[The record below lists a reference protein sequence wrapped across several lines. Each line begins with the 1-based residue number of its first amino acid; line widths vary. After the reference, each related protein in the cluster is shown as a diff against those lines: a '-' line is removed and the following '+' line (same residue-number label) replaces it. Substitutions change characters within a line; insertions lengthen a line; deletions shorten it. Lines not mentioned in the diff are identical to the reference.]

1 MMNMIELQD
10 KLKNFSQDQLVSMM
24 QQPTGEAPQFMV
36 LSEITRRQK
45 MQKEA
50 ESQQAPT
57 QSVAQE
63 AVAAAGVP
71 QGGIADMA
79 RSLAPQTNVAQNT
92 GVNPA
97 APPQGMPMPSAPQGP
112 APMAAAPQ
120 GIARMASGGVIKMQA
135 AGKVQFWPQDQ
146 MMKLAGIVN
155 NGKSTNPDDF
165 PERKIIATVPYG
177 YRGEFINVYND
188 YTLMNVDK
196 DGNEYDIVRDKTS
209 ANKVFDALDVPVEDR
224 QIRTEDGKGRPEL
237 KELDFFMSPQMKIDA
252 QKKAAL
258 AEETAAA
265 ESAPTGLGAYA
276 APTMD
281 APVSDSAPSTPVFDA
296 TVDAPIAPQMP
307 VPPKTDSMPQG
318 PRPSGTQVNIAGNIY
333 AVLGDGS
340 VIDQTGRTPPP
351 PVAEQARR
359 QAGTP
364 AAQFTTQQ
372 QYQNAQNLANR
383 IGANSGEN
391 AVLPSENLLMGGGR
405 EGTPY
410 LNTPAADTA
419 IYAGGYDP
427 QSRAAT
433 STTGL
438 AALSQET
445 MPTVGGPDPRGGLD
459 IQSKINRLRAIIE
472 SNASPMERMQA
483 AQELEKLN
491 DSVAMTQGYLAQ
503 QKRNLPPGYI
513 MTAMGVQLDPN
524 YVAPGTTGNSI
535 IDQTVTQGGSAA
547 LSTLPAGIQS
557 MVDPALLKAAQDKAN
572 LTDFEKGV
580 YPINQ
585 TKSTATDVLDNP
597 FAPKDLKI
605 EAQKVIDQ
613 AAKETE
619 ALASK
624 TGMNPELFSPRVL
637 NETGYSGLT
646 EYDPTATLTPTVASV
661 LEKSALAAELTDAMK
676 PKPRPKDLFA
686 PTTDNALG
694 GGGSGTGTGSG
705 TGSGG
710 MSDYETELMKIMKSR
725 EKAAE
730 SDKWLALAQVGMGLM
745 QGGSGSFLGDVG
757 AAGMKGLETL
767 RTSRDQADTDK
778 LSLLKAR
785 EDARIDRARIAA
797 SAAKGTAP
805 NATALKSVIADLDMA
820 MAPLAAKEASG
831 KLTNDERTQLAQLR
845 DQRNHYSTILGN
857 LAGGSYGAFP
867 AQATAAGPKNLSN
880 NPPVERGFIGK
891 GIDAVSSF
899 VTG

>member
-135 AGKVQFWPQDQ
+135 AGKIDFARYRE
-146 MMKLAGIVN
+146 LARRLVSDKRG
-155 NGKSTNPDDF
+155 GTLTDSF
-165 PERKIIATVPYG
+165 SPEER
-177 YRGEFINVYND
+177 
-188 YTLMNVDK
+188 
-196 DGNEYDIVRDKTS
+196 
-209 ANKVFDALDVPVEDR
+209 
-224 QIRTEDGKGRPEL
+224 
-237 KELDFFMSPQMKIDA
+237 KELDQIKG
-252 QKKAAL
+252 
-258 AEETAAA
+258 TAAFREALDLEMRAAQTA
-265 ESAPTGLGAYA
+265 EYELANSGSLSDINPALPRVESSAP
-276 APTMD
+276 
-281 APVSDSAPSTPVFDA
+281 TPVFDA
-296 TVDAPIAPQMP
+296 TVEVPTAPQMP
-307 VPPKTDSMPQG
+307 VPPKTDSVFQG
-318 PRPSGTQVNIAGNIY
+318 PRPSTTGGTQVNIAGNIY

-351 PVAEQARR
+351 PVAELAR
-359 QAGTP
+359 QKAGTP

-372 QYQNAQNLANR
+372 QFQDAQNLANR

-405 EGTPY
+405 EGTPF
-410 LNTPAADTA
+410 LNQAPAADTA
-419 IYAGGYDP
+419 IYGGGYDP
-427 QSRAAT
+427 RTNVPAAP
-433 STTGL
+433 SGL
-438 AALSQET
+438 AALSPET
-445 MPTVGGPDPRGGLD
+445 MPTVGGPAAPPPPPEFIPWDTTGKNKENFGRFGQYEAGMDYLLGKARD
-459 IQSKINRLRAIIE
+459 TINKGNML
-472 SNASPMERMQA
+472 SFDASPTEEGTATLDRITADHLASRREEA
-483 AQELEKLN
+483 AMLGDPN
-491 DSVAMTQGYLAQ
+491 
-503 QKRNLPPGYI
+503 
-513 MTAMGVQLDPN
+513 LDPN
-524 YVAPGTTGNSI
+524 MRRALENRIFLRENFANVGADTLDAGLGVAAKYGAAPITDLAAGAVSAFSPTSAASMYNFADRIRSGADQVTENKPTTANSI
-535 IDQTVTQGGSAA
+535 EEAAITSA
-547 LSTLPAGIQS
+547 
-557 MVDPALLKAAQDKAN
+557 
-572 LTDFEKGV
+572 
-580 YPINQ
+580 
-585 TKSTATDVLDNP
+585 LD
-597 FAPKDLKI
+597 
-605 EAQKVIDQ
+605 
-613 AAKETE
+613 
-619 ALASK
+619 ASK
-624 TGMNPELFSPRVL
+624 VRKSK
-637 NETGYSGLT
+637 
-646 EYDPTATLTPTVASV
+646 DTP

-676 PKPRPKDLFA
+676 PKPRPEDLFA
-686 PTTDNALG
+686 PTTDNARE

-705 TGSGG
+705 SGSGG

-797 SAAKGTAP
+797 SAAKGTATDP
-805 NATALKSVIADLDMA
+805 VDILKGVTEIDNQIANIGRQGLDASTLEMRIA
-820 MAPLAAKEASG
+820 QLQAAKNALMDLYYKS
-831 KLTNDERTQLAQLR
+831 
-845 DQRNHYSTILGN
+845 I
-857 LAGGSYGAFP
+857 GSSFRSP
-867 AQATAAGPKNLSN
+867 VAAGPKDVSN
-880 NPPVERGFIGK
+880 EKGFSAWLPDWVK
-891 GIDAVSSF
+891 N
-899 VTG
+899 

>member
-135 AGKVQFWPQDQ
+135 AGRVGFVPFEQLG
-146 MMKLAGIVN
+146 KLITAA
-155 NGKSTNPDDF
+155 
-165 PERKIIATVPYG
+165 PEDRPKRKLIATVPVG
-177 YRGEFINVYND
+177 RRGNLVNVYDD
-188 YTLMNVDK
+188 YTFVNVDEN
-196 DGNEYDIVRDKTS
+196 GNEGWLVTS
-209 ANKVFDALDVPVEDR
+209 PTESNAVFDALGIP
-224 QIRTEDGKGRPEL
+224 
-237 KELDFFMSPQMKIDA
+237 
-252 QKKAAL
+252 
-258 AEETAAA
+258 AEERLVKQYDRGENHIGYTPLEGYVPPEQRTAPAA
-265 ESAPTGLGAYA
+265 ESAPAGLGAYA

-340 VIDQTGRTPPP
+340 VVDQMGRTPPP

-372 QYQNAQNLANR
+372 QYQDAQNLANR

-405 EGTPY
+405 EGTPF
-410 LNTPAADTA
+410 LNQAPAADTA
-419 IYAGGYDP
+419 IYAGGYNP
-427 QSRAAT
+427 RTNVPAAP
-433 STTGL
+433 SGL
-438 AALSQET
+438 ATLSPET
-445 MPTVGGPDPRGGLD
+445 MPTVGVPQEKQAQMQDPTMVNQG
-459 IQSKINRLRAIIE
+459 
-472 SNASPMERMQA
+472 ASPEWAKTA
-483 AQELEKLN
+483 ADFL
-491 DSVAMTQGYLAQ
+491 
-503 QKRNLPPGYI
+503 RNQF
-513 MTAMGVQLDPN
+513 A
-524 YVAPGTTGNSI
+524 
-535 IDQTVTQGGSAA
+535 
-547 LSTLPAGIQS
+547 
-557 MVDPALLKAAQDKAN
+557 
-572 LTDFEKGV
+572 E
-580 YPINQ
+580 
-585 TKSTATDVLDNP
+585 ATDLSSPVSIAGYT
-597 FAPKDLKI
+597 AP
-605 EAQKVIDQ
+605 A
-613 AAKETE
+613 
-619 ALASK
+619 
-624 TGMNPELFSPRVL
+624 
-637 NETGYSGLT
+637 
-646 EYDPTATLTPTVASV
+646 PTATTPAALSV
-661 LEKSALAAELTDAMK
+661 LEKSDLAAELTDAMK
-676 PKPRPKDLFA
+676 PKPRPEDLFA
-686 PTTDNALG
+686 PTTDNALNG
-694 GGGSGTGTGSG
+694 ATTGATTGATGS
-705 TGSGG
+705 GSGG

-805 NATALKSVIADLDMA
+805 DAAALKSVIADLDTA
-820 MAPLAAKEASG
+820 MMPLAAKEASG

-845 DQRNHYSTILGN
+845 DQRNYYSTILGG

-867 AQATAAGPKNLSN
+867 ASPTPKPPYDATK
-880 NPPVERGFIGK
+880 PPGLIGRGINAVR
-891 GIDAVSSF
+891 DAI
-899 VTG
+899 TG

>member
-135 AGKVQFWPQDQ
+135 AGKIDYARYRE
-146 MMKLAGIVN
+146 LARRLIRN
-155 NGKSTNPDDF
+155 DSF
-165 PERKIIATVPYG
+165 SPE
-177 YRGEFINVYND
+177 
-188 YTLMNVDK
+188 
-196 DGNEYDIVRDKTS
+196 
-209 ANKVFDALDVPVEDR
+209 
-224 QIRTEDGKGRPEL
+224 EL
-237 KELDFFMSPQMKIDA
+237 KELEQIKGTSAFMDA
-252 QKKAAL
+252 
-258 AEETAAA
+258 EYAA
-265 ESAPTGLGAYA
+265 EYELANPDFRRVESSAP
-276 APTMD
+276 
-281 APVSDSAPSTPVFDA
+281 TPVFDA
-296 TVDAPIAPQMP
+296 TVEAPSLNQAPAADAGAMKGNDFLYGDRLSSRPTYDSAAPQMP
-307 VPPKTDSMPQG
+307 VPPKTDSMRQG

-333 AVLGDGS
+333 TVLGDGS

-351 PVAEQARR
+351 PVAELAR
-359 QAGTP
+359 QKAGTP

-410 LNTPAADTA
+410 LSTPAADTA

-503 QKRNLPPGYI
+503 QKRTLPPGYI
-513 MTAMGVQLDPN
+513 MTAMGMQLDPN

-535 IDQTVTQGGSAA
+535 IDQTVIQGGSEA

-557 MVDPALLKAAQDKAN
+557 MVDPALLQAAQDKAN

-585 TKSTATDVLDNP
+585 TASTAIDVLDNP
-597 FAPKDLKI
+597 FAPKDLKT
-605 EAQKVIDQ
+605 EAQKAIDQ

-619 ALASK
+619 ALALK

-646 EYDPTATLTPTVASV
+646 EYDPKVTPAAASV
-661 LEKSALAAELTDAMK
+661 LEKSVLAAELTDAMK

-686 PTTDNALG
+686 PTTDNALNG
-694 GGGSGTGTGSG
+694 ATTGATTGATGS
-705 TGSGG
+705 GSGG

-805 NATALKSVIADLDMA
+805 NATALKSVIADLDME
-820 MAPLAAKEASG
+820 MAPLAAKEALG
-831 KLTNDERTQLAQLR
+831 KLTPDEEMQLAQLR
-845 DQRNHYSTILGN
+845 DQRNYYSTILGG

-867 AQATAAGPKNLSN
+867 AQATAAGTKDLSN
-880 NPPVERGFIGK
+880 PLQSRVF
-891 GIDAVSSF
+891 
-899 VTG
+899 

>member
-57 QSVAQE
+57 SSVAQE

-135 AGKVQFWPQDQ
+135 AGKIDFARYRE
-146 MMKLAGIVN
+146 LARRLVSDKRG
-155 NGKSTNPDDF
+155 GTLTDSF
-165 PERKIIATVPYG
+165 SPEER
-177 YRGEFINVYND
+177 
-188 YTLMNVDK
+188 
-196 DGNEYDIVRDKTS
+196 
-209 ANKVFDALDVPVEDR
+209 
-224 QIRTEDGKGRPEL
+224 
-237 KELDFFMSPQMKIDA
+237 KELDQIKG
-252 QKKAAL
+252 
-258 AEETAAA
+258 TAAFREAFDLEMRAAQTA
-265 ESAPTGLGAYA
+265 EYELANSGSLSDINPALPRVESSAP
-276 APTMD
+276 
-281 APVSDSAPSTPVFDA
+281 TPVFDA
-296 TVDAPIAPQMP
+296 TVEAPSLNQAPAADAGMLVTDNFIYGEGAASRPTYDSAAPQMP

-340 VIDQTGRTPPP
+340 VVDQMGRTPPP
-351 PVAEQARR
+351 PVAELAR
-359 QAGTP
+359 QKAGTP

-372 QYQNAQNLANR
+372 QYQDAQNLANR

-405 EGTPY
+405 EGTPF
-410 LNTPAADTA
+410 LNPAPAADTA

-427 QSRAAT
+427 QSRAVT
-433 STTGL
+433 SATGL
-438 AALSQET
+438 AALSPET

-585 TKSTATDVLDNP
+585 TESTATNVLDNP

-605 EAQKVIDQ
+605 EAQKVIDE

-686 PTTDNALG
+686 PTTDNALNG
-694 GGGSGTGTGSG
+694 ATTGATTGATGS
-705 TGSGG
+705 GSGG

-820 MAPLAAKEASG
+820 MAPLAAKEALG

-845 DQRNHYSTILGN
+845 DQRNYYSTILGG

-867 AQATAAGPKNLSN
+867 AQATAAGTKDLSN
-880 NPPVERGFIGK
+880 NPPVEPGLIGR

>member
-135 AGKVQFWPQDQ
+135 AGRVQFWPQDR
-146 MMKLAGIVN
+146 MRNLASIVN
-155 NGKSTNPDDF
+155 NGKSINPDDF

-196 DGNEYDIVRDKTS
+196 DGNEYDIVRDKIS
-209 ANKVFDALDVPVEDR
+209 ANKVFDALDVPVEER
-224 QIRTEDGKGRPEL
+224 QLRTEDDRGRPEL
-237 KELDFFMSPQMKIDA
+237 RPLDFFVSQQMKIDA

-258 AEETAAA
+258 AEETAVA
-265 ESAPTGLGAYA
+265 ESALAGLGAYA

-296 TVDAPIAPQMP
+296 TVEVPTAPQMP

-340 VIDQTGRTPPP
+340 VVDQMGRTPPP

-372 QYQNAQNLANR
+372 QYQDAQNLANR

-410 LNTPAADTA
+410 LSTPAADTA

-427 QSRAAT
+427 RTNVPAAP
-433 STTGL
+433 SGL
-438 AALSQET
+438 AALSPET
-445 MPTVGGPDPRGGLD
+445 MPTVGGPAAPPAPPAPPPAPSLEEVMDQFGV
-459 IQSKINRLRAIIE
+459 NRTDAQAIIDRTYTPRINGE
-472 SNASPMERMQA
+472 GSPFAVNENAPTGTRDAYSMI
-483 AQELEKLN
+483 
-491 DSVAMTQGYLAQ
+491 
-503 QKRNLPPGYI
+503 LPP
-513 MTAMGVQLDPN
+513 
-524 YVAPGTTGNSI
+524 
-535 IDQTVTQGGSAA
+535 
-547 LSTLPAGIQS
+547 LPAPFFNS
-557 MVDPALLKAAQDKAN
+557 EVTAAEKRAVYEKEKARR
-572 LTDFEKGV
+572 E
-580 YPINQ
+580 
-585 TKSTATDVLDNP
+585 
-597 FAPKDLKI
+597 
-605 EAQKVIDQ
+605 
-613 AAKETE
+613 KET
-619 ALASK
+619 AA
-624 TGMNPELFSPRVL
+624 FAAA
-637 NETGYSGLT
+637 ET
-646 EYDPTATLTPTVASV
+646 PASV
-661 LEKSALAAELTDAMK
+661 TPNIDNITDEELAKYTNK
-676 PKPRPKDLFA
+676 RPQPRPEDLFA
-686 PTTDNALG
+686 PTTGNALG

-705 TGSGG
+705 TGSGSGG

-805 NATALKSVIADLDMA
+805 DAAALKSVIADLDTA
-820 MAPLAAKEASG
+820 MAPLAARAATG
-831 KLTNDERTQLAQLR
+831 KLTRDEEMQLAQLR
-845 DQRNHYSTILGN
+845 DQRNYYSTILGG
-857 LAGGSYGAFP
+857 LAGGSYGAFSASP
-867 AQATAAGPKNLSN
+867 TPKPPYDATK
-880 NPPVERGFIGK
+880 PPGLIGRGINAVR
-891 GIDAVSSF
+891 DAI
-899 VTG
+899 TG

>member
-135 AGKVQFWPQDQ
+135 AGKIDYARYRE
-146 MMKLAGIVN
+146 LARRLIRN
-155 NGKSTNPDDF
+155 DSF
-165 PERKIIATVPYG
+165 SPE
-177 YRGEFINVYND
+177 
-188 YTLMNVDK
+188 
-196 DGNEYDIVRDKTS
+196 
-209 ANKVFDALDVPVEDR
+209 
-224 QIRTEDGKGRPEL
+224 EL
-237 KELDFFMSPQMKIDA
+237 KELEQIKGTSAFMDA
-252 QKKAAL
+252 
-258 AEETAAA
+258 EYAA
-265 ESAPTGLGAYA
+265 EYELANPDFRRVESSAP
-276 APTMD
+276 
-281 APVSDSAPSTPVFDA
+281 TPVFDA
-296 TVDAPIAPQMP
+296 TVEAPSLNQAPAADAGAMKGNDFLYGDRLSSRPTYDSAAPQMP
-307 VPPKTDSMPQG
+307 VPPKTDSMRQG

-333 AVLGDGS
+333 TVLGDGS

-351 PVAEQARR
+351 PVAELAR
-359 QAGTP
+359 QKAGTP

-410 LNTPAADTA
+410 LSTPAADTA

-503 QKRNLPPGYI
+503 QKRTLPPGYI
-513 MTAMGVQLDPN
+513 MTAMGMQLDPN

-535 IDQTVTQGGSAA
+535 IDQTVIQGGSEA

-557 MVDPALLKAAQDKAN
+557 MVDPALLQAAQDKAN

-585 TKSTATDVLDNP
+585 TASTAIDVLDNP
-597 FAPKDLKI
+597 FAPKDLKT
-605 EAQKVIDQ
+605 EAQKAIDQ

-646 EYDPTATLTPTVASV
+646 EYDPKVTPAAASV
-661 LEKSALAAELTDAMK
+661 LEKSVLAAELTDAMK

-686 PTTDNALG
+686 PTTDNALE
-694 GGGSGTGTGSG
+694 GGGSG
-705 TGSGG
+705 
-710 MSDYETELMKIMKSR
+710 
-725 EKAAE
+725 
-730 SDKWLALAQVGMGLM
+730 
-745 QGGSGSFLGDVG
+745 
-757 AAGMKGLETL
+757 
-767 RTSRDQADTDK
+767 
-778 LSLLKAR
+778 LLVLVLVVCPITK
-785 EDARIDRARIAA
+785 
-797 SAAKGTAP
+797 P
-805 NATALKSVIADLDMA
+805 N
-820 MAPLAAKEASG
+820 
-831 KLTNDERTQLAQLR
+831 
-845 DQRNHYSTILGN
+845 
-857 LAGGSYGAFP
+857 
-867 AQATAAGPKNLSN
+867 
-880 NPPVERGFIGK
+880 
-891 GIDAVSSF
+891 
-899 VTG
+899 

>member
-63 AVAAAGVP
+63 AVTAAGVP

-120 GIARMASGGVIKMQA
+120 GIAKMASGGVIKMQA
-135 AGKVQFWPQDQ
+135 AGRVGFIPMEQLG
-146 MMKLAGIVN
+146 KLLTA
-155 NGKSTNPDDF
+155 D
-165 PERKIIATVPYG
+165 PEDRPKRKLIATVPVG
-177 YRGEFINVYND
+177 RRGDLVNVYDDYTFINVDEN
-188 YTLMNVDK
+188 
-196 DGNEYDIVRDKTS
+196 GNEGWLVTS
-209 ANKVFDALDVPVEDR
+209 PTESNAVFDALGIP
-224 QIRTEDGKGRPEL
+224 
-237 KELDFFMSPQMKIDA
+237 
-252 QKKAAL
+252 
-258 AEETAAA
+258 AEERLVKQYDRGENHTGYTPLEGYVPPEQRTAPAA

-296 TVDAPIAPQMP
+296 TVEVPTAPQMP

-318 PRPSGTQVNIAGNIY
+318 PRPSTTGGTQVNIAGNIY

-340 VIDQTGRTPPP
+340 VVDQMGRTPPP
-351 PVAEQARR
+351 PVAELAR
-359 QAGTP
+359 QKAGTP

-372 QYQNAQNLANR
+372 QYQDAQNLANR

-410 LNTPAADTA
+410 LSTPAADTA

-427 QSRAAT
+427 RTNVPSAP
-433 STTGL
+433 SGL

-445 MPTVGGPDPRGGLD
+445 MPTVGGPAAPPPPPPAPPAPPAPSLEEVMD
-459 IQSKINRLRAIIE
+459 QFAVNRTDAQAIIDRTYTPRINGE
-472 SNASPMERMQA
+472 GSPFAVNENAPTGTRDAYSMI
-483 AQELEKLN
+483 
-491 DSVAMTQGYLAQ
+491 
-503 QKRNLPPGYI
+503 LPP
-513 MTAMGVQLDPN
+513 
-524 YVAPGTTGNSI
+524 
-535 IDQTVTQGGSAA
+535 
-547 LSTLPAGIQS
+547 LPAPFFNS
-557 MVDPALLKAAQDKAN
+557 EVTAAEKRAVYEKEKARR
-572 LTDFEKGV
+572 E
-580 YPINQ
+580 
-585 TKSTATDVLDNP
+585 
-597 FAPKDLKI
+597 
-605 EAQKVIDQ
+605 
-613 AAKETE
+613 KET
-619 ALASK
+619 AA
-624 TGMNPELFSPRVL
+624 FAAA
-637 NETGYSGLT
+637 ET
-646 EYDPTATLTPTVASV
+646 PPSV
-661 LEKSALAAELTDAMK
+661 PLEKSDLAAELTGAIK
-676 PKPRPKDLFA
+676 PKARPEDLF
-686 PTTDNALG
+686 TTTKEKNDATAELLG
-694 GGGSGTGTGSG
+694 ATTGTGSG

-797 SAAKGTAP
+797 SAAKGSAYDV
-805 NATALKSVIADLDMA
+805 NDYVKLLADLATQKQTIMA
-820 MAPLAAKEASG
+820 DLSTTSAEKELAIKDITIRRSKNTGANVPWAS
-831 KLTNDERTQLAQLR
+831 KF
-845 DQRNHYSTILGN
+845 Y
-857 LAGGSYGAFP
+857 P
-867 AQATAAGPKNLSN
+867 
-880 NPPVERGFIGK
+880 
-891 GIDAVSSF
+891 
-899 VTG
+899 

>member
-63 AVAAAGVP
+63 AVTAAGVP

-120 GIARMASGGVIKMQA
+120 GIAKMASGGVIKMQA
-135 AGKVQFWPQDQ
+135 AGKVGFVPMEQLG
-146 MMKLAGIVN
+146 KLLTAYPGDRP
-155 NGKSTNPDDF
+155 K
-165 PERKIIATVPYG
+165 RKLIATVPVGRSGDLVNVYDD
-177 YRGEFINVYND
+177 YTFINVDEN
-188 YTLMNVDK
+188 
-196 DGNEYDIVRDKTS
+196 GNEGWLVTS
-209 ANKVFDALDVPVEDR
+209 PTESNAVFEALGIP
-224 QIRTEDGKGRPEL
+224 
-237 KELDFFMSPQMKIDA
+237 
-252 QKKAAL
+252 
-258 AEETAAA
+258 AEERFVKRYDRFENHTGYTPLEGYVPPEQRTAAAA
-265 ESAPTGLGAYA
+265 ESAPAGLGAYA

-296 TVDAPIAPQMP
+296 TVDVHLSHRKCLFHRKRI
-307 VPPKTDSMPQG
+307 VCRKVQG
-318 PRPSGTQVNIAGNIY
+318 PLLQAAHKLISRETYTQCWTMVQ
-333 AVLGDGS
+333 LL
-340 VIDQTGRTPPP
+340 T
-351 PVAEQARR
+351 RR
-359 QAGTP
+359 VVHPLPLLQNWLVTKAGTP

-372 QYQNAQNLANR
+372 QYQDAQNLANR

-410 LNTPAADTA
+410 LSTPAADTA

-427 QSRAAT
+427 RTNVPSAP
-433 STTGL
+433 SGL

-445 MPTVGGPDPRGGLD
+445 MPTVGGPAAPPPPPPAPPAPPAPSLEEVMD
-459 IQSKINRLRAIIE
+459 QFAVNRTDAQAIIDRTYTPRINGE
-472 SNASPMERMQA
+472 GSPFAVNENAPTGTRDAYSMI
-483 AQELEKLN
+483 
-491 DSVAMTQGYLAQ
+491 
-503 QKRNLPPGYI
+503 LPP
-513 MTAMGVQLDPN
+513 
-524 YVAPGTTGNSI
+524 
-535 IDQTVTQGGSAA
+535 
-547 LSTLPAGIQS
+547 LPAPFFNS
-557 MVDPALLKAAQDKAN
+557 EVTAAEKRAVYEKEKARR
-572 LTDFEKGV
+572 E
-580 YPINQ
+580 
-585 TKSTATDVLDNP
+585 
-597 FAPKDLKI
+597 
-605 EAQKVIDQ
+605 
-613 AAKETE
+613 KET
-619 ALASK
+619 AA
-624 TGMNPELFSPRVL
+624 FAAA
-637 NETGYSGLT
+637 ET
-646 EYDPTATLTPTVASV
+646 PPSV
-661 LEKSALAAELTDAMK
+661 PLEKSDLAAELTGAIK
-676 PKPRPKDLFA
+676 PKARPEDLF
-686 PTTDNALG
+686 TTTKEKNDATAELLG
-694 GGGSGTGTGSG
+694 ATTGTGSG

-797 SAAKGTAP
+797 SAAKGSAYDV
-805 NATALKSVIADLDMA
+805 NDYVKLLADLATQKQTIMA
-820 MAPLAAKEASG
+820 DPSTTNAEKELAIKDITIEEARIRALMFPGRAS
-831 KLTNDERTQLAQLR
+831 
-845 DQRNHYSTILGN
+845 STTKPQTLDATKPPGLMSKAWNYI
-857 LAGGSYGAFP
+857 AG
-867 AQATAAGPKNLSN
+867 
-880 NPPVERGFIGK
+880 
-891 GIDAVSSF
+891 
-899 VTG
+899 